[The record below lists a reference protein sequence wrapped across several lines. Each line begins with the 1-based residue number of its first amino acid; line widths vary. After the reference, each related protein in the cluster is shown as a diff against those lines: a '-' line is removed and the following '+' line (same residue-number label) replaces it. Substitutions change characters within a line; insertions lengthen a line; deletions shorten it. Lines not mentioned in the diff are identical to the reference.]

1 MNIKYLKTY
10 HYRKCKDY
18 SSNKCINIVIE
29 QNDKDDAKKAELRG
43 MYKGYL
49 YGMKLFNTLLQ
60 RGKSVRN
67 YEIYNHLK
75 YYKSHCTTLYG
86 ENKAIL
92 NIMNFISINF

>member
-1 MNIKYLKTY
+1 MNIKYFETY
-10 HYRKCKDY
+10 HYRKYKNYC
-18 SSNKCINIVIE
+18 SNKCINIIIE
-29 QNDKDDAKKAELRG
+29 QNDKDDTKKAELRG

-75 YYKSHCTTLYG
+75 YYKSYCTTLYG
-86 ENKAIL
+86 ENKEIL
-92 NIMNFISINF
+92 DIMNFISINF